1 MRDTKSTQ
9 ARVLDLV
16 EHLGRAYRLAGQ
28 SEHPGTRRAPRRWL
42 TEGSGRSVMH
52 AHEVFGVGHG
62 LEEPR
67 VTSESYAWRTLA
79 MAFRVTC

>member
-1 MRDTKSTQ
+1 
-9 ARVLDLV
+9 
-16 EHLGRAYRLAGQ
+16 
-28 SEHPGTRRAPRRWL
+28 
-42 TEGSGRSVMH
+42 MH